1 MRAEQRLRV
10 DLRPFEERDLPRLA
24 SWARHIDAGAYMSR
38 TRPLDDTLVSHD
50 PATGVLW
57 YVIRVDDRDVG
68 AIWLE
73 REAESSCSR
82 LGILLGDEALFGRGI
97 GTEAVSMVIERARA
111 GDRRIRTLAL
121 HVRRGNERAIACYEK
136 CGFVTVESGRKLRPD
151 GTAIEFYRM
160 ERRLDR

>member
-1 MRAEQRLRV
+1 MRTEHRLRI

-24 SWARHIDAGAYMSR
+24 SWARRIDADAYMSR
-38 TRPLDDTLVSHD
+38 IRPLDDTVVSHD

-57 YVIRVDDRDVG
+57 YVIRVDHRDVG

-73 REAESSCSR
+73 REAESSCAR

-97 GTEAVSMVIERARA
+97 GTEAVNMVIERARA
-111 GDRRIRTLAL
+111 RDRRIRTLAL

-136 CGFVTVESGRKLRPD
+136 CGFTTVESGGKLRPD

-160 ERRLDR
+160 ERRLER